1 MSATPRG
8 GSAVS
13 ASSFPSSGFFSHHG
27 PWAPGVRLF
36 RQLGFRSKALI
47 VSTCFVVPLAVVW
60 ASWFS
65 NEMADLDFT
74 RREADG
80 TRFLKTALAAQAQA
94 LELRALA
101 ASGQPGAPLLERL
114 GTSIETLKSAQP
126 ADRPF
131 VDAPT
136 LDALRQQ
143 LDTLRGRADMAAH
156 DALVEKIDA
165 MISQVLDTSNLAL
178 DPEAAS
184 YYLMDATLVRL
195 PELSDQIQRL
205 GLHARH
211 DGIEALAT
219 RDAAL
224 LARHHLEELRST
236 LDKVMPLLPQL
247 KVDARVDEMLAALE
261 RSHAAATRP
270 DQAAAALAAS
280 REAITRMQQ
289 SQATMLAELERML
302 DQRAGN
308 KLRTEIAVSLA
319 MLISLS
325 AALYLF
331 HCFFLVMNGGL
342 RETRRHL
349 KAMTE
354 GDLTTAPSPW
364 GRDEAAALMLD
375 LRDMQHALRHMVSS
389 VRAASQDIVHSS
401 AEIADGMHD
410 LSSRSEQSANSLQ
423 QSAAAMEQI
432 SVTVKNTSA
441 HTEEVSK
448 LARDNAAAAN
458 EGGRVMGTVVE
469 TMEGIRSSSARISDI
484 IGTIDGI
491 AFQTNILALN
501 AAVEAARAGEQGRGF
516 AVVAGEVRTL
526 AQRSAQAA
534 QEIKRIIGT
543 SVSQVETGTAVVR
556 QAGDSIRHIV
566 DASRRVNELLE
577 DIATGARE
585 QSLGIE
591 QIGES
596 VHALDGATQQNS
608 ALVEQTAA
616 ASSAMR
622 SQADA
627 LAQEVARFR
636 LPDSVALDERP
647 ASHDRPGDSFD
658 FDQAIEAHRSWKVKL
673 RKALAGQESIDADT
687 ACRDDACT
695 LGRWLHGAGG
705 QRWGSRPLFTELIE
719 RHAQFHQVA
728 GNVARRAQP
737 GRAVDPEPLIGP
749 GSAFSQVSNDV
760 VSLLTRAKRDF

>member
-1 MSATPRG
+1 MSAFSRG

-13 ASSFPSSGFFSHHG
+13 ASSSGFFSHHG

-36 RQLGFRSKALI
+36 RRLGFRSKALI
-47 VSTCFVVPLAVVW
+47 VSTCFVMPLAVVST
-60 ASWFS
+60 AWFS
-65 NEMADLDFT
+65 NEMDNLTFT

-80 TRFLKTALAAQAQA
+80 TRFLKTVTATQAQA
-94 LELRALA
+94 LELRGLA
-101 ASGQPGAPLLERL
+101 AAGQDRSALLSRL
-114 GTSIETLKSAQP
+114 KASLDTLRSAQP
-126 ADRPF
+126 AGQPF
-131 VDAPT
+131 VEERVLAG
-136 LDALRQQ
+136 LQQQVDALR
-143 LDTLRGRADMAAH
+143 GRDDIAAH
-156 DALVEKIDA
+156 DALIDQIG
-165 MISQVLDTSNLAL
+165 MLIGSTLDSANLAL
-178 DPEAAS
+178 DPEAAT
-184 YYLMDATLVRL
+184 YYLMDTALVRMPDL
-195 PELSDQIQRL
+195 TDQIQRL
-205 GLHARH
+205 ALHARRE
-211 DGIEALAT
+211 GIEARVT
-219 RDAAL
+219 QDASL
-224 LARHHLEELRST
+224 LAGHHLEELR
-236 LDKVMPLLPQL
+236 
-247 KVDARVDEMLAALE
+247 AALGKTLPLIPE
-261 RSHAAATRP
+261 LKGPSRADELLASLEQAHALASRPGQEAQAKAAT
-270 DQAAAALAAS
+270 AS
-280 REAITRMQQ
+280 AISLMQQ
-289 SQATMLAELERML
+289 SQGTLLDWLERML
-302 DQRAGN
+302 EQRATD
-308 KLRTEIAVSLA
+308 KLHAELAVGVS
-319 MLISLS
+319 MLLSLS

-354 GDLTTAPSPW
+354 GDLTTSPSPW
-364 GRDEAAALMLD
+364 GKDEAAALMLD
-375 LRDMQHALRHMVSS
+375 LRDMQNALRHMVSS
-389 VRAASQDIVHSS
+389 VRTASHDIVHSS

-410 LSSRSEQSANSLQ
+410 LSQRSEHSAHNLQ

-441 HTEEVSK
+441 HTEEVSR
-448 LARDNAAAAN
+448 LARDNAAAAT

-469 TMEGIRSSSARISDI
+469 TMEGIRGSSARISDI

-543 SVSQVETGTAVVR
+543 SVAQVETGTAVVR
-556 QAGDSIRHIV
+556 QAGESIRHIV
-566 DASRRVNELLE
+566 DSSHRVNELLE

-585 QSLGIE
+585 QSIGIE

-596 VHALDGATQQNS
+596 VHELDSATQQNA

-616 ASSAMR
+616 ASTAMR
-622 SQADA
+622 TQADA
-627 LAQEVARFR
+627 LAQEVSRFK
-636 LPDSVALDERP
+636 LPDGVAEAPDL
-647 ASHDRPGDSFD
+647 SGTDRPGGGFD

-719 RHAQFHQVA
+719 RHAQFHQIA
-728 GNVARRAQP
+728 GDVARRAQH
-737 GRAVDPEPLIGP
+737 GRTVDPEPLIGP

-760 VSLLTRAKRDF
+760 VSLLARAKRDF

>member
-1 MSATPRG
+1 
-8 GSAVS
+8 
-13 ASSFPSSGFFSHHG
+13 
-27 PWAPGVRLF
+27 VRLF
-36 RQLGFRSKALI
+36 RRLGFRSKALI
-47 VSTCFVVPLAVVW
+47 VSTCFVVPLAVVS

-65 NEMADLDFT
+65 SEVAALEFT

-80 TRFLKTALAAQAQA
+80 TRFLKAVMAMQVQALEFRALAAQGQPGDALLARLGESAQA
-94 LELRALA
+94 LR
-101 ASGQPGAPLLERL
+101 
-114 GTSIETLKSAQP
+114 TAQP
-126 ADRPF
+126 VHQPF
-131 VDAPT
+131 VDTRALDT
-136 LDALRQQ
+136 LGQRLDA
-143 LDTLRGRADMAAH
+143 LRGRADLAAH
-156 DALVEKIDA
+156 DALVEQIDA

-195 PELSDQIQRL
+195 PELGDQIQRL
-205 GLHARH
+205 GLHAQR
-211 DGIEALAT
+211 DGIEALST

-236 LDKVMPLLPQL
+236 LDRVVPLLPQL
-247 KVDARVDEMLAALE
+247 KADARIDELLGALE

-270 DQAAAALAAS
+270 GQEATALTAS
-280 REAITRMQQ
+280 RDAITRMQQ
-289 SQATMLAELERML
+289 SQAIMLAELERML
-302 DQRAGN
+302 DQRADD
-308 KLRTEIAVSLA
+308 KLRTEVAVGLA

-325 AALYLF
+325 TALYLF

-389 VRAASQDIVHSS
+389 VRSASHDIVHSS

-410 LSSRSEQSANSLQ
+410 LSRRSEQSADSLQ

-441 HTEEVSK
+441 HTAEVSK

-596 VHALDGATQQNS
+596 VHALDSATQQNS

-627 LAQEVARFR
+627 LAQEVARFK
-636 LPDSVALDERP
+636 LPELVSDSFATTSPPTAAAPD
-647 ASHDRPGDSFD
+647 FD
-658 FDQAIEAHRSWKVKL
+658 FDQAIEAHRGWKVTL
-673 RKALAGQESIDADT
+673 RKALAGQERIDAEA
-687 ACRDDACT
+687 ACRDDACP
-695 LGRWLHGAGG
+695 LGRWLHGPGG
-705 QRWGSRPLFTELIE
+705 QRWGSRPLFTELVS
-719 RHAQFHQVA
+719 RHAEFHQIA
-728 GNVARRAQP
+728 GTVARRAQP
-737 GRAVDPEPLIGP
+737 GRPLDPDPLIGP
-749 GSAFSQVSNDV
+749 GSPFSRISGEV
-760 VSLLTRAKRDF
+760 VSLLTRARREL

>member
-1 MSATPRG
+1 MLLALENLRQQMNRMVSGVHEAAASISLAGGELASGSQDLSQRAEQAAATLQVTLGTLDTLSGSVTETG
-8 GSAVS
+8 GSA
-13 ASSFPSSGFFSHHG
+13 
-27 PWAPGVRLF
+27 R
-36 RQLGFRSKALI
+36 
-47 VSTCFVVPLAVVW
+47 
-60 ASWFS
+60 
-65 NEMADLDFT
+65 
-74 RREADG
+74 
-80 TRFLKTALAAQAQA
+80 
-94 LELRALA
+94 
-101 ASGQPGAPLLERL
+101 
-114 GTSIETLKSAQP
+114 
-126 ADRPF
+126 
-131 VDAPT
+131 
-136 LDALRQQ
+136 
-143 LDTLRGRADMAAH
+143 
-156 DALVEKIDA
+156 
-165 MISQVLDTSNLAL
+165 
-178 DPEAAS
+178 
-184 YYLMDATLVRL
+184 
-195 PELSDQIQRL
+195 
-205 GLHARH
+205 
-211 DGIEALAT
+211 
-219 RDAAL
+219 
-224 LARHHLEELRST
+224 
-236 LDKVMPLLPQL
+236 
-247 KVDARVDEMLAALE
+247 
-261 RSHAAATRP
+261 
-270 DQAAAALAAS
+270 QAAA
-280 REAITRMQQ
+280 R
-289 SQATMLAELERML
+289 
-302 DQRAGN
+302 
-308 KLRTEIAVSLA
+308 K
-319 MLISLS
+319 
-325 AALYLF
+325 
-331 HCFFLVMNGGL
+331 
-342 RETRRHL
+342 
-349 KAMTE
+349 
-354 GDLTTAPSPW
+354 
-364 GRDEAAALMLD
+364 
-375 LRDMQHALRHMVSS
+375 
-389 VRAASQDIVHSS
+389 
-401 AEIADGMHD
+401 
-410 LSSRSEQSANSLQ
+410 
-423 QSAAAMEQI
+423 
-432 SVTVKNTSA
+432 
-441 HTEEVSK
+441 
-448 LARDNAAAAN
+448 
-458 EGGRVMGTVVE
+458 
-469 TMEGIRSSSARISDI
+469 ISDI
-484 IGTIDGI
+484 IGIIDGI

>member
-1 MSATPRG
+1 
-8 GSAVS
+8 
-13 ASSFPSSGFFSHHG
+13 
-27 PWAPGVRLF
+27 
-36 RQLGFRSKALI
+36 
-47 VSTCFVVPLAVVW
+47 
-60 ASWFS
+60 
-65 NEMADLDFT
+65 
-74 RREADG
+74 
-80 TRFLKTALAAQAQA
+80 
-94 LELRALA
+94 
-101 ASGQPGAPLLERL
+101 
-114 GTSIETLKSAQP
+114 
-126 ADRPF
+126 
-131 VDAPT
+131 
-136 LDALRQQ
+136 
-143 LDTLRGRADMAAH
+143 
-156 DALVEKIDA
+156 
-165 MISQVLDTSNLAL
+165 
-178 DPEAAS
+178 
-184 YYLMDATLVRL
+184 
-195 PELSDQIQRL
+195 
-205 GLHARH
+205 
-211 DGIEALAT
+211 
-219 RDAAL
+219 
-224 LARHHLEELRST
+224 
-236 LDKVMPLLPQL
+236 MPLLPQL

-410 LSSRSEQSANSLQ
+410 LSSRSEQSADSLQ

-448 LARDNAAAAN
+448 LARDNAATAN

-516 AVVAGEVRTL
+516 AVVAGEVRSL
-526 AQRSAQAA
+526 AQRSTQALMC
-534 QEIKRIIGT
+534 
-543 SVSQVETGTAVVR
+543 S
-556 QAGDSIRHIV
+556 
-566 DASRRVNELLE
+566 
-577 DIATGARE
+577 
-585 QSLGIE
+585 IE
-591 QIGES
+591 QVFGLISTISQQASGQMGGLEQTRGALQQLDS
-596 VHALDGATQQNS
+596 VAQQN
-608 ALVEQTAA
+608 AAMAEQTAA
-616 ASSAMR
+616 AVSALTE
-622 SQADA
+622 QADR
-627 LAQEVARFR
+627 LGELVGDFR
-636 LPDSVALDERP
+636 L
-647 ASHDRPGDSFD
+647 
-658 FDQAIEAHRSWKVKL
+658 QAQA
-673 RKALAGQESIDADT
+673 A
-687 ACRDDACT
+687 
-695 LGRWLHGAGG
+695 
-705 QRWGSRPLFTELIE
+705 
-719 RHAQFHQVA
+719 
-728 GNVARRAQP
+728 
-737 GRAVDPEPLIGP
+737 
-749 GSAFSQVSNDV
+749 
-760 VSLLTRAKRDF
+760 